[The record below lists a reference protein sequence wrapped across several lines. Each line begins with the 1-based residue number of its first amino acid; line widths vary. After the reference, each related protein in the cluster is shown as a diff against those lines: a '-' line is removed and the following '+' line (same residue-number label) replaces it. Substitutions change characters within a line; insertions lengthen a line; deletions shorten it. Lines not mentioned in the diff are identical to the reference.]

1 MAMSLEDQ
9 AIKLTEIEERS
20 RGNTRRIESL
30 EKKVDDLSDVVGVL
44 QAMQK
49 DLEHLATDVKE
60 TKSDVKELK
69 DKPGKRWEGVVE
81 KIIYAVVGAVMA
93 YILAKGGL

>member
-9 AIKLTEIEERS
+9 AVLLKEVEDRS
-20 RGNTRRIESL
+20 KGNTRRIETL
-30 EKKVDDLSDVVGVL
+30 EKKVDDIGQVVGVL

-60 TKSDVKELK
+60 TKTDVKELK
-69 DKPGKRWEGVVE
+69 DKPAKRWEGVVE
-81 KIIYAVVGAVMA
+81 KVIYAVVGAVVA
-93 YILAKGGL
+93 FFLARGGL

>member
-1 MAMSLEDQ
+1 MAMTLEDQ
-9 AIKLTEIEERS
+9 AVLLKEVEDRS
-20 RGNTRRIESL
+20 KGNTRRIETL
-30 EKKVDDLSDVVGVL
+30 EKKVDNLSDVVSVL

-81 KIIYAVVGAVMA
+81 KVIYAVVGAVVA
-93 YILAKGGL
+93 FILAKGGL